1 MTQSLLTLLEQA
13 ERARDEGQA
22 ALQQAEQSARDLQE
36 QAQQLTQYHSEYD
49 ARNPARNGRAA
60 PIELLRCHLG
70 FMQRLQQA
78 QAQQQ
83 AQLHAA
89 QQRVT
94 QRIQAL
100 VGLEMRVAAIRKLLE
115 RREKEQRTVKQR
127 QEQRGNDEASQQ
139 RAWSRR
145 HETPLASN

>member
-1 MTQSLLTLLEQA
+1 MSQSLQTLLEHA
-13 ERARDEGQA
+13 ERARDEGQV
-22 ALQQAEQSARDLQE
+22 ALQQAEKAARDLQT
-36 QAQQLTQYHSEYD
+36 QAQQLTAYHSEYD
-49 ARNPARNGRAA
+49 ARHPARGGRAA

-83 AQLHAA
+83 AQLQAA

-115 RREKEQRTVKQR
+115 RREKEQLTANQR
-127 QEQRGNDEASQQ
+127 REQRGNDEASQQ

-145 HETPLASN
+145 HESPLTSN

>member
-1 MTQSLLTLLEQA
+1 MSESLHALLEHA

-22 ALQQAEQSARDLQE
+22 ALLQAEEAARKLQT
-36 QAQQLTQYHSEYD
+36 QATQLHQYHVEYD
-49 ARNPARNGRAA
+49 ARHPARGGRAA

-83 AQLHAA
+83 AQLQAA

-115 RREKEQRTVKQR
+115 RREKELRTASQR
-127 QEQRGNDEASQQ
+127 QEQRHNDEASQQ
-139 RAWSRR
+139 RAWNRR
-145 HETPLASN
+145 HEVPLTPG

>member
-1 MTQSLLTLLEQA
+1 
-13 ERARDEGQA
+13 
-22 ALQQAEQSARDLQE
+22 
-36 QAQQLTQYHSEYD
+36 
-49 ARNPARNGRAA
+49 
-60 PIELLRCHLG
+60 
-70 FMQRLQQA
+70 MQRLQQA

-83 AQLHAA
+83 AQLQAA

-115 RREKEQRTVKQR
+115 RREKEQLTANQR
-127 QEQRGNDEASQQ
+127 REQRGNDEASQQ

-145 HETPLASN
+145 HESPLTSN